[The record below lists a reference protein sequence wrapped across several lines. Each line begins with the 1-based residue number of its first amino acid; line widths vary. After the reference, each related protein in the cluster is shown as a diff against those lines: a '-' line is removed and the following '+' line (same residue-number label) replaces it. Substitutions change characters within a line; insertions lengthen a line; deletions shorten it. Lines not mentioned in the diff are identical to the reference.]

1 MISYYNNWIKKLLE
15 YPKMTLSF
23 LSIVTIVFASY
34 LSELK
39 MDFSIEQLFSQNDP
53 VIDRFMTFRE
63 EFDGVDN
70 IVYLFYKTEDPF
82 SFDSLVKN
90 RKMVEA
96 FESINGI
103 SNVSSLTNI
112 ELFTD
117 DGDYLLSQVYE
128 TIPKFSDSL
137 KAAKDE
143 ILNSKLLKNYLISDD
158 GKIAA
163 ILIEIDAA
171 FNEHDGREQIIKEID
186 RLQGLVDWEWHQTG
200 LPIIRTRYVQYMIAD
215 NIRFLGPV
223 ILMLFLFLGILFRSW
238 VGLFLP
244 ILVVFLTII
253 WTLGFMVA
261 SGITINIISYII
273 PTLLMVVGV
282 SDSVHFLVKYYSALN
297 DLKDKKKA
305 LHQTL
310 KKIGM
315 AIFFTSITTAIG
327 FGALSMVRIEIVKEF
342 GIFTAIGVFF
352 AFIITILLIP
362 SSLML
367 LNKTPQSK
375 LDSYTT
381 GLRVRIIQSFIKL
394 VRAYPKRILICG
406 FAIATFCL
414 FGALKINPHSKLL
427 DDLRPGNPL
436 LEDMRLAEER
446 MGSVLPLE
454 IVIELIENGQFED
467 IQEVSIIS
475 FLDEVSNYISKISEV
490 SFVNQHC

>member
-34 LSELK
+34 LSQLK

-63 EFDGVDN
+63 EFDGIDN

-200 LPIIRTRYVQYMIAD
+200 LPIIRTRYVQFMIAD
-215 NIRFLGPV
+215 NIRF
-223 ILMLFLFLGILFRSW
+223 
-238 VGLFLP
+238 
-244 ILVVFLTII
+244 
-253 WTLGFMVA
+253 
-261 SGITINIISYII
+261 
-273 PTLLMVVGV
+273 
-282 SDSVHFLVKYYSALN
+282 
-297 DLKDKKKA
+297 
-305 LHQTL
+305 
-310 KKIGM
+310 
-315 AIFFTSITTAIG
+315 
-327 FGALSMVRIEIVKEF
+327 
-342 GIFTAIGVFF
+342 
-352 AFIITILLIP
+352 
-362 SSLML
+362 
-367 LNKTPQSK
+367 
-375 LDSYTT
+375 
-381 GLRVRIIQSFIKL
+381 
-394 VRAYPKRILICG
+394 
-406 FAIATFCL
+406 
-414 FGALKINPHSKLL
+414 
-427 DDLRPGNPL
+427 
-436 LEDMRLAEER
+436 
-446 MGSVLPLE
+446 
-454 IVIELIENGQFED
+454 
-467 IQEVSIIS
+467 
-475 FLDEVSNYISKISEV
+475 
-490 SFVNQHC
+490 